1 MPPVKLSVLSV
12 VLGLVF
18 GLPHIYGLLK
28 PAAYKA
34 VLRKFPRHTPV
45 GYVLMLLATAWFLA
59 NLGQESI
66 SDFASFKP
74 ALYGLFALVGL
85 GACLFLKDLLPV
97 RGLAVLFLL
106 LGKLMVDTARWV
118 DSDWRLVI
126 VAWAYLWVMAG
137 MWLTVSPWR
146 LRDIIDWSTE
156 NEGRIRLLSG
166 ARLAFGLLVVI
177 LGLTTFRSAEQR
189 KSAWAPVAAPAAA
202 GSFLGL
208 T

>member
-1 MPPVKLSVLSV
+1 MPPVKLSVLSIT
-12 VLGLVF
+12 LGLVF

-28 PAAYKA
+28 PAAYKTA
-34 VLRKFPRHTPV
+34 LRKFPRNTPV

-66 SDFASFKP
+66 SDFSSFKP
-74 ALYGLFALVGL
+74 ALYALFALVGL
-85 GACLFLKDLLPV
+85 GACLFVKDLLPV
-97 RGLAVLFLL
+97 RGLAVVFLL

-126 VAWAYLWVMAG
+126 VTWAYVWVMAG
-137 MWLTVSPWR
+137 MWFTVSPWR

-156 NEGRIRLLSG
+156 TEGRIRLLSG

-189 KSAWAPVAAPAAA
+189 KTAWAPGSKPLLA
-202 GSFLGL
+202 GSFPGRA
-208 T
+208 